1 VDVKQVVNVTE
12 ALDGATIT
20 RFTLMVLA
28 LSGLIIFADGF
39 DINNIAYVGP
49 ALISAWGIADRSA
62 LGPVFSASLFGILVG
77 APILGYLG
85 DRYGRK
91 KAIVASGLIFSIF
104 TWAAIFT
111 HSLGE
116 LFAVRVICGVGIG
129 GLLPNVIAL
138 NAEFA
143 PRRLRA
149 TLVILMFSG
158 IGLGSAIPG
167 PVAAWLVPQHGWQ
180 VMFTIGGILGLLAT
194 AACALGLPESVKYHV
209 VRGHS
214 RKDIAALLQRVRPDL
229 AIGADADF
237 VLSDEKAHAGF
248 AAHHLFDDGRAPLTF
263 LLWIMFVSALMG
275 YFFLISWTPT
285 LLAAADIPV
294 AKAALFTSVF
304 QVGGLIGGWA
314 ICRPMDIKGMMPVA
328 LMFGIAIPVV
338 AAIGYVATVSEIL
351 LGLVLFVA
359 GFCVLG
365 GQYAINA
372 VSGMIYPTAFRS
384 NGSGIAFAV
393 GRVGSISGPVI
404 GGALIAM
411 HLPVHTLYLCAAI
424 PFVIC
429 APACLVFARLYDRK
443 FHHDTHLEGTA
454 FAPPLPAGERGGV
467 RGARSQ
473 N

>member
-1 VDVKQVVNVTE
+1 VQIKTPVNVTE

-20 RFTLMVLA
+20 RFTLVVLG
-28 LSGLIIFADGF
+28 LSVVIIFADGF

-49 ALISAWGIADRSA
+49 ALIAAWGIADQSA
-62 LGPVFSASLFGILVG
+62 LGPIFGASLFGILFG

-104 TWAAIFT
+104 TWAAVFT

-116 LFAVRVICGVGIG
+116 LFAVRVICGIGIG

-138 NAEFA
+138 NAEYA

-149 TLVILMFSG
+149 TLVVLMFSG
-158 IGLGSAIPG
+158 IGLGSAVPG
-167 PVAAWLVPQHGWQ
+167 PVAAWLVPHYGWH

-209 VRGHS
+209 VRGHDGK
-214 RKDIAALLQRVRPDL
+214 RIAALLQRVRPDL
-229 AIGADADF
+229 AIDPEAGF
-237 VLSDEKAHAGF
+237 VLSDEKAYAGF
-248 AAHHLFDDGRAPLTF
+248 LPHHLFDDGRAPLTL
-263 LLWIMFVSALMG
+263 LLWVMFVSALMG

-285 LLAAADIPV
+285 LLAGAHIPV
-294 AKAALFTSVF
+294 AKAALFTSIF

-314 ICRPMDIKGMMPVA
+314 ICRPMDRMGMMPVA
-328 LMFGIAIPVV
+328 LLFAAAIPVV
-338 AAIGYVATVSEIL
+338 AAIGYAAATSELL
-351 LGLVLFVA
+351 LGVVLFVA

-372 VSGMIYPTAFRS
+372 VSGLIYPTAFRS
-384 NGSGIAFAV
+384 HGSGAAFAV

-404 GGALIAM
+404 GGALIGM
-411 HLPVHTLYLCAAI
+411 HLPVETLYLCAAI

-429 APACLVFARLYDRK
+429 APACLAFARRYDRR
-443 FHHDTHLEGTA
+443 FH
-454 FAPPLPAGERGGV
+454 AG
-467 RGARSQ
+467 ASDRSDVALSPQ
-473 N
+473 SDAA

>member
-1 VDVKQVVNVTE
+1 VEINKPVNVTE
-12 ALDGATIT
+12 ALDGAPLT
-20 RFTLMVLA
+20 RFTLLVLA
-28 LSGLIIFADGF
+28 LSVIIIFADGF

-49 ALISAWGIADRSA
+49 ALIAAWGISDPSA
-62 LGPVFSASLFGILVG
+62 LGPVFGASLFGILFG

-104 TWAAIFT
+104 TWAAVFT

-116 LFAVRVICGVGIG
+116 LLVIRVICGIGIG

-158 IGLGSAIPG
+158 IGLGSALPG

-194 AACALGLPESVKYHV
+194 AICALGLPESIKYHV

-214 RKDIAALLQRVRPDL
+214 GKPIAALLQRVRPDL
-229 AIGADADF
+229 TISPDATF
-237 VLSDEKAHAGF
+237 VLSDEKAYSGF
-248 AAHHLFDDGRAPLTF
+248 LPHHLFDDGRAPLTL
-263 LLWIMFVSALMG
+263 LLWVMFVSALMG

-285 LLAAADIPV
+285 LLAAAHIPI

-314 ICRPMDIKGMMPVA
+314 ICRPMDRMGMMPVA
-328 LMFGIAIPVV
+328 LLFAVAIPVV
-338 AAIGYVATVSEIL
+338 AAIGYAATTSELL
-351 LGLVLFVA
+351 LGVVLFIA

-384 NGSGIAFAV
+384 HGSGAAFAV

-411 HLPVHTLYLCAAI
+411 HLPVQTLYLCAAI

-429 APACLVFARLYDRK
+429 APACVTFARFYDRR
-443 FHHDTHLEGTA
+443 FHSGAADRSAAAPTA
-454 FAPPLPAGERGGV
+454 AAG
-467 RGARSQ
+467 
-473 N
+473 